1 MIRVVLVDDEPI
13 VRSGIALLLSGEP
26 DIEVIA
32 DVDTGE
38 EAVDL
43 AVRHHP
49 DVVIA
54 DVRMPG
60 MDGVETTRRIVHA
73 TSEGAGDTGQVTV
86 KVLVLTTFHVDE
98 AVLAALRAGASGFI
112 LKDAAP
118 TELVA
123 AVRAVAAG
131 EAWLD
136 PAVARQLI
144 DEFASRSEPG
154 LPSPEELRALTARER
169 EVLVLM
175 AHGLSNAEISDFL
188 VVGEGTTKTHVSR
201 IFAKLGLRDRAQ
213 AVATAYRCG
222 LIRPDDALPPRPGVR
237 STR

>member
-1 MIRVVLVDDEPI
+1 MIRLVLVDDESI

-26 DIEVIA
+26 DFEIIA
-32 DVDTGE
+32 DVATGE
-38 EAVDL
+38 QAVQV
-43 AVRHHP
+43 AIAQRP

-60 MDGVETTRRIVHA
+60 MDGVETTRRIVDA
-73 TSEGAGDTGQVTV
+73 TGAGADDGRSPVR
-86 KVLVLTTFHVDE
+86 VLVLTTFHVDE
-98 AVLAALRAGASGFI
+98 AVYAALRAGASGFI

-118 TELVA
+118 TELLA
-123 AVRAVAAG
+123 AVRAVAKG

-144 DEFASRSEPG
+144 DEFAARPEPG
-154 LPSPEELRALTARER
+154 LPTPQELLTLTGRER

-175 AHGLSNAEISDFL
+175 AHGMSNAEISDFL

-213 AVATAYRCG
+213 AVATAYRSG
-222 LIRPDDALPPRPGVR
+222 LIRPEDALPPRPGVR
-237 STR
+237 SIDQ